1 MGERIGVPLE
11 LDDMEV
17 LGSEVRDG
25 VLEVEVRSTFPAACF
40 HCGSLAVVGHGRFVR
55 RIRDRRCA
63 YPTVLSW
70 DQRRF
75 LCRDC
80 GRTSRERHRAVSERR
95 SVTHRYRHQL
105 FVAAS
110 RRPFAEVAAAE
121 GVSFYRVVEAF
132 DALAPAGAAP
142 GAPRVVSLDESSFR
156 RPFVFHTVVS
166 DPVAGRVLDL
176 TDGRDQAGATRAL
189 SAFPP
194 GVRAGVETVV
204 IDCHWPYR
212 RAVEAVMP
220 HARVVADKFHV
231 LRSIQGAAQ
240 KVRRRHG
247 NKRKTQGR
255 DGGTSRQHNPRND
268 PRIYRARWTY
278 LKRADALT
286 DWQRD
291 ELEALFALYPEVGV
305 AWWLRE
311 TFAAIYDAPDRAD
324 AERRLD
330 VWIHH
335 MEVAGLKEFSDTW
348 RTLQW
353 WREPILA
360 YFDDRRTN
368 AFAEGITNKIKVT
381 KRAAYGFRNPERYR
395 RKVLLVCDRRP
406 NW

>member
-1 MGERIGVPLE
+1 VGERIGVPLE

-17 LGSEVRDG
+17 VGSEIRGG

-40 HCGSLAVVGHGRFVR
+40 HCGSMSVVGHGRFLR

-63 YPTVLSW
+63 YPTVLCW

-75 LCRDC
+75 LCQDC
-80 GRTSRERHRAVSERR
+80 GRTSRERHPAIPERR
-95 SVTHRYRHQL
+95 CVTHRYRRQL
-105 FVAAS
+105 FEAAS
-110 RRPFAEVAAAE
+110 RRPFTEVAAVEA
-121 GVSFYRVVEAF
+121 VSFYRVVEAF
-132 DALAPAGAAP
+132 DALAPADASP
-142 GAPRVVSLDESSFR
+142 GAPRVLSLDESSFR
-156 RPFVFHTVVS
+156 RPFVFHTVIS
-166 DPVAGRVLDL
+166 DPVAGRVLHL
-176 TDGRDQAGATRAL
+176 GDGRDQPGAIRAL
-189 SAFPP
+189 LSLPRS
-194 GVRAGVETVV
+194 VRAGVETVV

-212 RAVEAVMP
+212 RAVDMVMP

-231 LRSIQGAAQ
+231 LRSVQEAAQ

-247 NKRKTQGR
+247 NKRHYEGR
-255 DGGTSRQHNPRND
+255 DGGTARQHHPRND
-268 PRIYRARWTY
+268 PRVYRARWTF

-291 ELEALFALYPEVGV
+291 QLEALFALYPQVGV

-311 TFAAIYDAPDRAD
+311 TFAAIYDAPDRPE

-330 VWIHH
+330 VWLHH
-335 MEVAGLKEFSDTW
+335 VEVAGIKEFSDTW
-348 RTLQW
+348 RSLQW

-360 YFDDRRTN
+360 YFDDRLTN

-381 KRAAYGFRNPERYR
+381 KRAAYGFRNPDRYR

-406 NW
+406 CW